1 MPSLSNFRQ
10 RALTALV
17 AGTVAIAAISCSAWS
32 YFALFLLVLVKA
44 MLEFY
49 QLARLQG
56 VVPAALWGTL
66 GSLLLYLLVFAYATG
81 WLEATA
87 LYVLV
92 PVLALMF
99 PAALYRQGS
108 ASPFTDIAY
117 TLLGVIYVG
126 APFALLHLV
135 AFWQGAFRAEL
146 VLGIVALLWAND
158 TGAYLVGSC
167 VGRRKLFERISP
179 QKTWEGSVGGGIFV
193 LAIGCLLARFF
204 PILGPLQWLGMGVIV
219 VVAGTY
225 GDLVESMF
233 KRSAQVKD
241 SGTAIPGHG
250 GMLDRFDSF
259 LLAVPL
265 IVAFLRL
272 GLSQ

>member
-1 MPSLSNFRQ
+1 MSSLSNFRQ

-66 GSLLLYLLVFAYATG
+66 SSLLLYLLVFVYATG

-92 PVLALMF
+92 PVLTLMF
-99 PAALYRQGS
+99 PAALYRKGS

-146 VLGIVALLWAND
+146 VLGIVVLLWAND

-204 PILGPLQWLGMGVIV
+204 PILGSVQWLGMGVIV

-225 GDLVESMF
+225 GDLVESML
-233 KRSAQVKD
+233 KRSVQVKD

-272 GLSQ
+272 GT